1 MIITDVRTTI
11 IHVPFTHP
19 YIWTFGS
26 MQGATSLIIQIST
39 DENIVGT
46 GEGTCPF
53 YPNISPDISKL
64 IVDSSR
70 QLILNEDP
78 FDIERIMRKL
88 YAFAGWHFARHMA
101 NWVFGGVEMALWD
114 IVGKACKR
122 PLYQLFG
129 GCLRKEIPFFGFVF
143 RGDIEVMVS
152 EARKYVEDG
161 FKTLYLKVGVDE
173 EEEVRQI
180 GKIRDAV
187 GYSVALRLDANE
199 AWTPGAAIRFI
210 KKMERFEPEFIEQP
224 VSASDLEGMI
234 RVRNAV
240 DVPILADQCSR
251 TLMEASNVVRRGAA
265 DALSTDPLDAE
276 GIAGCRKVAAVAEA
290 AGLPVIMHSNVETGL
305 ATASFLQIIAST
317 QNFLYANQ
325 TELPHLSG
333 DILKEDSL
341 KFENGCLEV
350 PDKPGLGVELD
361 WDKIRKYADLYTKN
375 NANRPT
381 KPEPYNPTP
390 RTPHL

>member
-39 DENIVGT
+39 DENIVGI

-64 IVDSSR
+64 IVDSTR
-70 QLILNEDP
+70 HLILNENP
-78 FDIERIMRKL
+78 FDIEKIMRKL
-88 YAFAGWHFARHMA
+88 YGFGWHFTRHMA
-101 NWVFGGVEMALWD
+101 NSVFGGVEMALWD
-114 IVGKACKR
+114 LVGKTCKR

-143 RGDIEVMVS
+143 RDNL
-152 EARKYVEDG
+152 EAM
-161 FKTLYLKVGVDE
+161 
-173 EEEVRQI
+173 I
-180 GKIRDAV
+180 SDAV

-199 AWTPGAAIRFI
+199 AWTPGAAVRFI
-210 KKMERFEPEFIEQP
+210 KKLERFEPEFIEQP
-224 VSASDLEGMI
+224 VSASDLDGMI
-234 RVRNAV
+234 RVRNTV
-240 DVPILADQCSR
+240 DVPILADQSSR
-251 TLMEASNVVRRGAA
+251 TLSEASNVVRRGAA
-265 DALSTDPLDAE
+265 DALSTSPLDAE

-333 DILKEDSL
+333 DILMNDGL
-341 KFENGCLEV
+341 KFENGC
-350 PDKPGLGVELD
+350 
-361 WDKIRKYADLYTKN
+361 
-375 NANRPT
+375 
-381 KPEPYNPTP
+381 
-390 RTPHL
+390 

>member
-1 MIITDVRTTI
+1 MIITDVRTTV
-11 IHVPFTHP
+11 IHLPFIRP
-19 YIWTFGS
+19 YRWTFGS

-39 DENIVGT
+39 DENTVGV

-70 QLILNEDP
+70 QLLLNEDP
-78 FDIERIMRKL
+78 FDIERIILKL

-114 IVGKACKR
+114 LVGKTCKR

-129 GCLRKEIPFFGFVF
+129 GCLRRKIPFFGFVF
-143 RGDIEVMVS
+143 RDNIEVMVG
-152 EARKYVEDG
+152 EARKYVEEG
-161 FKTLYLKVGVDE
+161 FKTLYLKVGLDE
-173 EEEVRQI
+173 EEELQQI
-180 GKIRDAV
+180 GKIRDAL
-187 GYSVALRLDANE
+187 GYNVALRLDANE

-224 VSASDLEGMI
+224 VSASDLDGMI

-240 DVPILADQCSR
+240 GVPILADQCSR
-251 TLMEASNVVRRGAA
+251 TLSEASNVVRRGAA
-265 DALSTDPLDAE
+265 DALSTSPLDAE

-317 QNFLYANQ
+317 PNFLYANQ

-333 DILKEDSL
+333 DILKDTGL

-361 WDKIRKYADLYTKN
+361 WDKIRKYADIYTKSI
-375 NANRPT
+375 AKQPT
-381 KPEPYNPTP
+381 KPEPFSATP
-390 RTPHL
+390 RTPRL

>member
-1 MIITDVRTTI
+1 MIITDVRATI

-39 DENIVGT
+39 DENIVGI

-70 QLILNEDP
+70 HLILNENP
-78 FDIERIMRKL
+78 FDIEKIMRKL
-88 YAFAGWHFARHMA
+88 YGFGWHFTRHMA
-101 NWVFGGVEMALWD
+101 NSVFGGVEMALWD
-114 IVGKACKR
+114 IVGKTCKR

-143 RGDIEVMVS
+143 RDNLEAMVS
-152 EARKYVEDG
+152 ESRKYVEDG

-173 EEEVRQI
+173 EEELEQL

-240 DVPILADQCSR
+240 DVPILADQSSR
-251 TLMEASNVVRRGAA
+251 TLSEASNVVRRGAA
-265 DALSTDPLDAE
+265 DALSTSPLDAE
-276 GIAGCRKVAAVAEA
+276 GIAGCRKVAAVTEA

-317 QNFLYANQ
+317 ANFLYANQ

-333 DILKEDSL
+333 DILKEDDL
-341 KFENGCLEV
+341 KFENGCLEI

-361 WDKIRKYADLYTKN
+361 WDKVRKYADIYIKS
-375 NANRPT
+375 NANQPT
-381 KPEPYNPTP
+381 KPESFNPTP